1 MNQTI
6 IKIAFIALLSS
17 FAAVSYAHNEDPKD
31 PKRVSVVV
39 DNLKPGYATLSWI
52 DTEITSIQINSN
64 NGQVIPSIPVMDATS
79 LHLNGLINGTYE
91 ILFLIG
97 DKVIATE
104 NLTVNK

>member
-1 MNQTI
+1 MSQTF
-6 IKIAFIALLSS
+6 IKIAFIALFSS
-17 FAAVSYAHNEDPKD
+17 FAAVSFAHNEDPKD
-31 PKRVSVVV
+31 PKRVTVVV
-39 DNLKPGYATLSWI
+39 DNLKPGYATLSWV
-52 DTEITSIQINSN
+52 DTEITAIQINSSN
-64 NGQVIPSIPVMDATS
+64 VQVIPSIPVMDTTS

>member
-1 MNQTI
+1 MGQTF
-6 IKIAFIALLSS
+6 IKIACIALLFSFSSVS
-17 FAAVSYAHNEDPKD
+17 FARNEEPKD
-31 PKRVSVVV
+31 PKKVSVIV
-39 DNLKPGYATLSWI
+39 DELKPGFATLSWV
-52 DTEITSIQINSN
+52 DTEITSIRINSN
-64 NGQVIPSIPVMDATS
+64 NGQVIPSIPVMDTTS

>member
-1 MNQTI
+1 MSQTF
-6 IKIAFIALLSS
+6 IKNACIALLFSFSS
-17 FAAVSYAHNEDPKD
+17 VSFAHNEDPKD
-31 PKRVSVVV
+31 PKKVSVIV
-39 DNLKPGYATLSWI
+39 DELKPGFATLSWVDI
-52 DTEITSIQINSN
+52 EITSIRINSN

-91 ILFLIG
+91 ISFLIG

>member
-6 IKIAFIALLSS
+6 IKIAFIALFSS

>member
-1 MNQTI
+1 MSQTF
-6 IKIAFIALLSS
+6 IKIACIALLFSFSS
-17 FAAVSYAHNEDPKD
+17 VSFAHNEDPKD
-31 PKRVSVVV
+31 PKKVSVIV
-39 DNLKPGYATLSWI
+39 DELKPGFATLSWVDI
-52 DTEITSIQINSN
+52 EITSIRINSN

-91 ILFLIG
+91 ISFLIG